1 MSTDDRR
8 TSPEDIDDLVAAAR
22 NFEPTEGD
30 VDALIA
36 GLPLGGPSG
45 GGTPAPTESPSVGR
59 GIGSATG
66 THGGMIATG
75 VGLAVGIVA
84 VVAAVHFGTPP
95 AVAPQ
100 PLPIATLSAPLADP
114 AASGEVASAVSAA
127 PPVTSA
133 TSEVPDVRPSAAP
146 AKPKSVSAAPPAQD
160 LGVEAEML
168 HRARAAM
175 RNDPARALA
184 ILSEHRSRFPKGV
197 LAEERDA
204 LRVEALARL
213 GKSREAERENDRFRK
228 EHPDSVHAD
237 RIDSVLSRESDAGAK

>member
-8 TSPEDIDDLVAAAR
+8 TPPEDIDDLVAAAR
-22 NFEPTEGD
+22 SFEPTEQD
-30 VDALIA
+30 VDALMA

-45 GGTPAPTESPSVGR
+45 GGAPTESPAVGR
-59 GIGSATG
+59 VGSATG

-75 VGLAVGIVA
+75 VGMAVGIVA
-84 VVAAVHFGTPP
+84 VVAAVHFGTSP

-100 PLPIATLSAPLADP
+100 PLPVATLSAPLAEP
-114 AASGEVASAVSAA
+114 APSGGVAPATSAA
-127 PPVTSA
+127 PVSSA
-133 TSEVPDVRPSAAP
+133 ASAAPDVRPSAAP
-146 AKPKSVSAAPPAQD
+146 AKPMSVSTAPAAQD
-160 LGVEAEML
+160 LGIEAEML
-168 HRARAAM
+168 HRARAVM

-184 ILSEHRSRFPKGV
+184 ILSEHRSRFPRGV

-213 GKSREAERENDRFRK
+213 GKSREAERENDRFRR

-237 RIDSVLSRESDAGAK
+237 RINTVLSRESDAGAK

>member
-22 NFEPTEGD
+22 SFEPTERD
-30 VDALIA
+30 VNALMA

-45 GGTPAPTESPSVGR
+45 GAGPTESPAVGR
-59 GIGSATG
+59 GVVSASG

-84 VVAAVHFGTPP
+84 VVAAVHFGTSP

-100 PLPIATLSAPLADP
+100 APPVATLSAPVAAP
-114 AASGEVASAVSAA
+114 PASGEVAPAVSAA
-127 PPVTSA
+127 PAASSA
-133 TSEVPDVRPSAAP
+133 ATEVPTVRPSAAP
-146 AKPKSVSAAPPAQD
+146 VKPTSVPTAPADQD

-184 ILSEHRSRFPKGV
+184 ILSEHRSRFPRGV

-213 GKSREAERENDRFRK
+213 GKSREAERENDRFRR

-237 RIDSVLSRESDAGAK
+237 RINTVLSRENDAGAK